1 MVEPLIN
8 SMNIA
13 LLSVRLRIDLLGTL
27 GGVAALPG
35 AANERELVEQA
46 AHSTVTGLLP
56 EHTKSTPL

>member
-1 MVEPLIN
+1 
-8 SMNIA
+8 MNIA

-35 AANERELVEQA
+35 AAKERELVEQA